1 MGILTVAFF
10 RLQVLRSNTWELRAE
25 SNRIRQL
32 PIPAP
37 RGTIYDRNGR
47 VIADNV
53 PGYAIT
59 LLPGP
64 PDSIRATL
72 NQMSQY
78 MEISGERIESLLAF
92 LTRYGRQ
99 PLVVDA
105 DADFAVVSALQER
118 RTEFP
123 KVHIEMR
130 PRRRYFGGETAAHIL
145 GYVGEITAD
154 ELESADFSQDLYE
167 QGMVVGKT
175 GVEKQYESIL
185 QGRRGLKYVEVD
197 ARGRIVGDF
206 GAFRVDPGE
215 GGESLHLNIDIELQE
230 WIHHIFPKSLS
241 GAVIAL
247 NPEDGGVLALYSN
260 PGYDPNDFVSG
271 ISNQLWQ
278 DLNADNRNPLFNRVV
293 LGLYPP
299 ASTWKLAAAGI
310 GLDLGVITP
319 DEKMPVPCTGSYTFG
334 NRSYRCWDPD
344 GHGFNNL
351 AEAIGNS
358 CDVYFYQ
365 LGLRIG
371 LDPLLRRSTE
381 IGFSRQCGIDLPQE
395 SQGIFPAEREFW
407 ERRFGYAPR
416 EGEVLPL
423 SIGQGP
429 NSQTPLK
436 IAQFYLAL
444 ARDGSAPT
452 PLLARDLG
460 IEDTWAL
467 DLDPDHMEALREG
480 LRKVTAPG
488 GTAHFGTAL
497 EHWEVL
503 GKTGTAEHGLSQAGL
518 AEPHAWFAGMAGPF
532 GGSPG
537 IVVVVIVEYGESG
550 SATAAPIMAKTADYY
565 LRRKH
570 GIPTDSV
577 QTYLDHVQI
586 GPVPTWYQER
596 YPTVSGVIR

>member
-1 MGILTVAFF
+1 
-10 RLQVLRSNTWELRAE
+10 
-25 SNRIRQL
+25 
-32 PIPAP
+32 
-37 RGTIYDRNGR
+37 
-47 VIADNV
+47 
-53 PGYAIT
+53 
-59 LLPGP
+59 
-64 PDSIRATL
+64 
-72 NQMSQY
+72 
-78 MEISGERIESLLAF
+78 
-92 LTRYGRQ
+92 
-99 PLVVDA
+99 
-105 DADFAVVSALQER
+105 
-118 RTEFP
+118 
-123 KVHIEMR
+123 
-130 PRRRYFGGETAAHIL
+130 
-145 GYVGEITAD
+145 
-154 ELESADFSQDLYE
+154 
-167 QGMVVGKT
+167 
-175 GVEKQYESIL
+175 
-185 QGRRGLKYVEVD
+185 
-197 ARGRIVGDF
+197 
-206 GAFRVDPGE
+206 
-215 GGESLHLNIDIELQE
+215 
-230 WIHHIFPKSLS
+230 
-241 GAVIAL
+241 VIAL
-247 NPEDGGVLALYSN
+247 DPEDGGVLALYSN

-271 ISNQLWQ
+271 ISSQAWE
-278 DLNADNRNPLFNRVV
+278 DLNADDRNPLFNRAV

-319 DEKMPVPCTGSYTFG
+319 NEKMPVPCTGSYAFG

-395 SQGIFPAEREFW
+395 SQGVFPAEREFW

-452 PLLARDLG
+452 PVLARDLE
-460 IEDTWAL
+460 IDETWAL
-467 DLDPDHMEALREG
+467 NLDPEHLESLREG

-497 EHWEVL
+497 EHWQVL

-518 AEPHAWFAGMAGPF
+518 AEPHAWFAGMAGPI
-532 GGSPG
+532 GGLPG
-537 IVVVVIVEYGESG
+537 IVVVVIAEYGESG

-577 QTYLDHVQI
+577 QTYLDHVQN
-586 GPVPTWYQER
+586 GPVPTWYKER
-596 YPTVSGVIR
+596 YPNVIGAIR